1 MSTFILQNANNYF
14 IICLGGD
21 DMSNLFFKENLLYL
35 RKQKNQSQTELGKA
49 LGVTR
54 HAISKWENG
63 ERMPIIED
71 AQNIAKYFDISL
83 ENLLCDDLSSI
94 TETLLITGKELELIK
109 IYRELTNNQKEAL
122 FTMIL
127 GMVNK

>member
-1 MSTFILQNANNYF
+1 
-14 IICLGGD
+14 
-21 DMSNLFFKENLLYL
+21 MSNLFFKENLLYL

-122 FTMIL
+122 FTMLI
-127 GMVNK
+127 GMVNKIGDK